1 MSAICTFNYE
11 IAVTYPDDEVLKDH
25 GEFEIAFD
33 NSALK
38 ELSEIDLFGELV
50 FAVLESFHQEFTE
63 RGGLLDSPDVTVS
76 IRNVTWD

>member
-1 MSAICTFNYE
+1 MSAICTFDYD
-11 IAVTYPDDEVLKDH
+11 IAVTYPDEQVLQDR

-33 NSALK
+33 NAALK

-50 FAVLESFHQEFTE
+50 FAILESFHQEFTE

-76 IRNVTWD
+76 IRNITWD